1 MGPGTRHPGG
11 SGRSHHV
18 GPTASM
24 TSRRFLQR
32 TADTVQQLFSRSA
45 TRGLWSAR
53 TQPSRPYPAPEPAW
67 VQGNPL
73 DRRRER
79 YGMHDP
85 VSSVASLALH
95 ADLTYGGGRQLV
107 IRSGERVIAAHRS
120 PSGACLQWLELT
132 LSGDSGQLAA
142 GSLPKTASS
151 SPLRR
156 ECRPEP
162 ESPVPNALSGIFRL
176 SARLGTTAT
185 QPTPRVPSPVS
196 VVS

>member
-1 MGPGTRHPGG
+1 
-11 SGRSHHV
+11 
-18 GPTASM
+18 
-24 TSRRFLQR
+24 
-32 TADTVQQLFSRSA
+32 
-45 TRGLWSAR
+45 
-53 TQPSRPYPAPEPAW
+53 
-67 VQGNPL
+67 
-73 DRRRER
+73 
-79 YGMHDP
+79 MHDR

-95 ADLTYGGGRQLV
+95 VDLTYGGGRQLV

-120 PSGACLQWLELT
+120 PSGACLQWLELP

-176 SARLGTTAT
+176 SAPARYDSHPGMPDTIHLAVGRGPGAFPFTLTVG
-185 QPTPRVPSPVS
+185 PRHPRAPF
-196 VVS
+196 